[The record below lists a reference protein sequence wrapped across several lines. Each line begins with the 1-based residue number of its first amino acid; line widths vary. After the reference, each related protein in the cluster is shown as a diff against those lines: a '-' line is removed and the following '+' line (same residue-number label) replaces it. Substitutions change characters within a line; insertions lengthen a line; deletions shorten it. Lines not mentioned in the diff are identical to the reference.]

1 MVGGFNVTL
10 SFGGEDE
17 RQSFSLTILP
27 DDIGEG
33 PEIIALQIEIPTE
46 VLDGVVPGMKEF
58 SNITIIDD
66 DCKKVWRDLFTVGPG
81 L

>member
-1 MVGGFNVTL
+1 MTL

-33 PEIIALQIEIPTE
+33 PEIIALRIEIPIG
-46 VLDGVVPGMKEF
+46 VLDGVVPGMKEC
-58 SNITIIDD
+58 SNITIVDD
-66 DCKKVWRDLFTVGPG
+66 DCKKSLEGFFTVWPG